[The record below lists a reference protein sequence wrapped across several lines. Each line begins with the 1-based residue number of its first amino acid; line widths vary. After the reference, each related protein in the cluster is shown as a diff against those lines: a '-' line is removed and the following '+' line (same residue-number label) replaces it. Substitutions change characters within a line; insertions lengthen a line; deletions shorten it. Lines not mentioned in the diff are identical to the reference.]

1 MTPLVPVG
9 GPVEIPPLVVAAGER
24 AGVRFLEFFA
34 SAIRNPHTRRA
45 YARAASDFL
54 AWCSASAGVTSIAA
68 VQPLHVASWIE
79 LQTRTH
85 AAPTVKQH
93 LAAIRHL
100 FDWLVTSQIVLHNP
114 AASVRG
120 PNHIVRTGKTPELE
134 ASEAR
139 QLLDSIDISTPVGLR
154 DRALIALMVFSFA
167 RVGAALAMRVED
179 VYVQQRR
186 LWVRQHEKGGKA
198 HAMPCHHTL
207 EAYLHAYLEGTGIA
221 NDPRGPLFRTIARGT
236 GQLSDT
242 PLPQANAYTMVRR
255 RALAAGIGTK
265 IGNHTFRA
273 TGITAYLKNGG
284 TLENAAAMANHAST
298 RTTQLY
304 DRRYDAI
311 SSDEVERIRL

>member
-1 MTPLVPVG
+1 MNQLV
-9 GPVEIPPLVVAAGER
+9 IPDGIAPPALVLAAGDR
-24 AGVRFLEFFA
+24 AGIRFLEFFA

-54 AWCSASAGVTSIAA
+54 TWCAGAGVTSITA
-68 VQPLHVASWIE
+68 VQPLHVAAWIE
-79 LQTRTH
+79 LQTQRSS
-85 AAPTVKQH
+85 APTVKQR

-100 FDWLVTSQIVLHNP
+100 FDWLLTGQIVPHNP

-120 PNHIVRTGKTPELE
+120 PSHTTKKGKTPVLD
-134 ASEAR
+134 ATEAR
-139 QLLDSIDISTPVGLR
+139 QLLDSIDVTTPIGLR

-167 RVGAALAMRVED
+167 RVGAALAMRVDD

-186 LWVRQHEKGGKA
+186 LWVRLREKGGKQ

-207 EAYLHAYLEGTGIA
+207 EEYLHAYLEGTGIVS
-221 NDPRGPLFRTIARGT
+221 DPKGPLFRTVRRGT

-242 PLPQANAYTMVRR
+242 PLPQANAYAMVRR
-255 RALAAGIGTK
+255 RALAAGIGTA

-273 TGITAYLKNGG
+273 TGITAYLSNGG

-304 DRRYDAI
+304 DRRRDDI
-311 SSDEVERIRL
+311 NLDEVERIRL